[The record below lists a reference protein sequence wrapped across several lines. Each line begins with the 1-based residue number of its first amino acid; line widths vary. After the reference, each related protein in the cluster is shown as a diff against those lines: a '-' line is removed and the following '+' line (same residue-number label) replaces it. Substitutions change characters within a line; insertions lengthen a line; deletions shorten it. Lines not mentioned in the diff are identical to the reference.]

1 MMPEQEAA
9 LISAATAARLQAY
22 APYSRFQVGAAL
34 LAEDGRIVTGC
45 NVENA
50 SYGHT
55 ICAERTAVTTMV
67 ACGGRSFNAI
77 VVVTD
82 GAKLSTPCGAC
93 RQVMHEFA
101 PNAVVVCVNLRGERK
116 TYTMAELL
124 PHPFGPS
131 DLT

>member
-1 MMPEQEAA
+1 MTADQERE
-9 LISAATAARLQAY
+9 LIAAATAVRLRAY
-22 APYSRFQVGAAL
+22 APYSGFQVGAAL
-34 LAEDGRIVTGC
+34 LTADGRIVVGC

-55 ICAERTAVTTMV
+55 ICAERSAVLTMV
-67 ACGGRSFNAI
+67 AEGIRSFTAI

-101 PNAVVVCVNLRGERK
+101 PNAVVVCGNLRGER
-116 TYTMAELL
+116 TRHTMAELL
-124 PHPFGPS
+124 PHPFGPA